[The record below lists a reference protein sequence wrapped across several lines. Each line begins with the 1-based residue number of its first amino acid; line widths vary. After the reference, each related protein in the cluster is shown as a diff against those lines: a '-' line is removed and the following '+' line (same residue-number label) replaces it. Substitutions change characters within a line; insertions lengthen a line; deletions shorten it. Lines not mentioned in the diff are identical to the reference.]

1 MRLPLALSL
10 LFGSLI
16 CSAQLPAAASSTRL
30 SPVAQSASDATRAV
44 PDTTVRPGGPARD
57 TGTGSVNVRALV
69 AGQVVPAHVRV
80 FDESGKVATEGE
92 SGTPIALRPG
102 KHRIELQ
109 ISDAAA
115 LADTPKQTR
124 EVFLEAGKTTLVEAT
139 FPWAKVQLNVMIRG
153 RSQPGVPVKILRN
166 GEVVAHMKG
175 GAKPAAI
182 TPGKYEADVM
192 LKGTTIRVKGLLFP
206 EGATQTVPVRVQF

>member
-1 MRLPLALSL
+1 MRWPLALSL
-10 LFGSLI
+10 LLGSLI
-16 CSAQLPAAASSTRL
+16 CSWQLQTAASSTFL
-30 SPVAQSASDATRAV
+30 SPVAQSSSYETPVAPLATLAL
-44 PDTTVRPGGPARD
+44 DGPARD
-57 TGTGSVNVRALV
+57 TGSGSVDVRALV
-69 AGQVVPAHVRV
+69 AGQVVAVHIRV
-80 FDESGKVATEGE
+80 FDESGNVATEGK
-92 SGTPIALRPG
+92 SGTPIALRAG

-124 EVFLEAGKTTLVEAT
+124 EVFVDAGKTTLVEAA
-139 FPWAKVQLNVMIRG
+139 FPWAKVQLNVMVGG

-182 TPGKYEADVM
+182 TPGKYEADVT
-192 LKGTTIRVKGLLFP
+192 LKGATIRVKGLMFP